1 MTSLRAFK
9 RWMRYHGIEYSDALV
24 FTNGERGFGV
34 KTLFD
39 LEEGEL
45 IACIPK
51 TACLTI
57 KTSGARELIEEI
69 GLSGALGLAVALM
82 FERSIGE
89 KSLWYSYLQFLPDRE
104 CVPLLWNTQEIDTLL
119 VGTELHKIVKEDRK
133 LVYQDWKECIRP
145 LLDDE
150 GLKLD
155 PCHFGVEQYFAAKS
169 LIASRSF
176 EVDDYHGF
184 GMVPLADIFN
194 HKTGA
199 EDVHFT
205 LTSYSSDAEE
215 EESAMDLDQKS
226 TASHSNDHSG
236 NSDLN
241 ANDGDIINR
250 MERPTFSS
258 PESFSEVLEMIMVR
272 DVKAGHEVFNT
283 YGNLGNAALL
293 HRYGF
298 TEPDNPF
305 DIVNMDLG
313 LVCEWSSS
321 SFSGRHSRSRLST
334 WRKMGFSGCVSEK
347 SEYFEISFCGQPQ
360 PELVVLLY
368 VMCLSEDA
376 YTNLCYHVS
385 PIEDMDDD
393 LKFQLF
399 GEIMDKVF
407 CRKVTEKGDWMLTNR
422 VCVALISL
430 ANMREMLYGSSS
442 LAEDIDSLSQ
452 CSSLEQPKLHG
463 SLSLR
468 ISERTIL
475 RKLRTYANHA
485 RRRKKRVNS

>member
-1 MTSLRAFK
+1 
-9 RWMRYHGIEYSDALV
+9 MRSQGIEYSDALV
-24 FTNGERGFGV
+24 FTDGERGFGV

-57 KTSGARELIEEI
+57 KTSAARKLIEEME
-69 GLSGALGLAVALM
+69 LDGALGLAVAIM
-82 FERSIGE
+82 YEKSIGE
-89 KSLWYSYLQFLPDRE
+89 KSTWYGYLQFLPEKE
-104 CVPLLWNTQEIDTLL
+104 CVPLLWSSEEIDTFL
-119 VGTELHKIVKEDRK
+119 VGTELHKIVKEDKK
-133 LVYQDWKECIRP
+133 LVCQDWKECIRP

-150 GLKLD
+150 DLKLD
-155 PCHFGVEQYFAAKS
+155 PCHFGVEQYFFAKS

-215 EESAMDLDQKS
+215 EESSMDLDQKS
-226 TASHSNDHSG
+226 TPSHSDGPSR

-241 ANDGDIINR
+241 ANDGNIINH
-250 MERPTFSS
+250 MKDSTSSS
-258 PESFSEVLEMIMVR
+258 PEEFPEVLEMIMVR
-272 DVKAGHEVFNT
+272 DVKAECEVFNT

-321 SFSGRHSRSRLST
+321 SFSSRYSRSRLST
-334 WRKMGFSGCVSEK
+334 WRKIGFSGCVSEK
-347 SEYFEISFCGQPQ
+347 SEYFEISSCGQPQ

-368 VMCLSEDA
+368 VMCLPENA
-376 YTNLCYHVS
+376 YTKLCYHV
-385 PIEDMDDD
+385 PPFEDRDDA

-399 GEIMDKVF
+399 GEIIDTVF
-407 CRKVTEKGDWMLTNR
+407 GRKITEKGDWMLTGR
-422 VCVALISL
+422 VCDALISL
-430 ANMREMLYGSSS
+430 ANMRERLYGSTS
-442 LAEDIDSLSQ
+442 LLEDMESLSK
-452 CSSLEQPKLHG
+452 CLSLEQPKLHG

-475 RKLRTYANHA
+475 GKLRTYANHA
-485 RRRKKRVNS
+485 RRKRKHVSSS